1 MTVVFVEVPIDDV
14 ADDGEPAGA
23 PMNEPTP
30 SRTSSRAPGAVGRRD
45 PTAVDRPAAARF
57 EDVYADQLTAITRVA
72 YLVVR
77 DRAVAPEIAQEAFIR
92 LYDHFDDVRNPAGF
106 LRTAAVRLAI
116 NWRNRHRME
125 AERLTLLPGRGP
137 GGGNGAEPVV
147 DETWDALGRIAPD
160 RAAVLVLRFYEDLSH
175 AEIGS
180 IVGASAATV
189 RSRTRRAL
197 ADLRKELER

>member
-1 MTVVFVEVPIDDV
+1 MVFAEV
-14 ADDGEPAGA
+14 ADDDVVDGHSGDHGA
-23 PMNEPTP
+23 
-30 SRTSSRAPGAVGRRD
+30 SSAFETVYASER
-45 PTAVDRPAAARF
+45 TAV
-57 EDVYADQLTAITRVA
+57 TRVA

-77 DRAVAPEIAQEAFIR
+77 DRAVAEEIAQEAFIR
-92 LYDHFDDVRNPAGF
+92 LYDHFAEVRNPPGF

-116 NWRNRHRME
+116 TWRDRRRME
-125 AERLTLLPGRGP
+125 TERLTLLPGRRI
-137 GGGNGAEPVV
+137 GGGDDAEPVI
-147 DETWDALGRIAPD
+147 DETWEALGRIAPD

-175 AEIGS
+175 AEIGR

>member
-1 MTVVFVEVPIDDV
+1 MAVVFVEVT
-14 ADDGEPAGA
+14 DDGLTDGTPAGRGVSD
-23 PMNEPTP
+23 EFKTVYE
-30 SRTSSRAPGAVGRRD
+30 SEFTSIA
-45 PTAVDRPAAARF
+45 
-57 EDVYADQLTAITRVA
+57 RVA

-77 DRAVAPEIAQEAFIR
+77 DRPVAEEIAQEAFLR
-92 LYDHFDDVRNPAGF
+92 LYDHFDEVRNPAGF

-116 NWRNRHRME
+116 TWRNRRRME
-125 AERLTLLPGRGP
+125 TERLTLLPGRRV
-137 GGGNGAEPVV
+137 GALHDEPVI

-160 RAAVLVLRFYEDLSH
+160 RAAVLVLRFYEDASY
-175 AEIGS
+175 AEIGR

>member
-1 MTVVFVEVPIDDV
+1 MVFAEV
-14 ADDGEPAGA
+14 ADDDVVDGPSGDHGA
-23 PMNEPTP
+23 
-30 SRTSSRAPGAVGRRD
+30 SSAFETVYESER
-45 PTAVDRPAAARF
+45 TAV
-57 EDVYADQLTAITRVA
+57 TRVA

-77 DRAVAPEIAQEAFIR
+77 DRPVAEEIAQEAFIR
-92 LYDHFDDVRNPAGF
+92 LYDHFDEVRNPAGF

-116 NWRNRHRME
+116 TWRNRRRME
-125 AERLTLLPGRGP
+125 TERLTLLPGRRV
-137 GGGNGAEPVV
+137 GALHDEPVI

-160 RAAVLVLRFYEDLSH
+160 RAAVLVLRFYEDASY
-175 AEIGS
+175 AEIGR